1 MDYYHGS
8 LRQFAEELLANGR
21 GNGQMIVVAQLDDE
35 VIEDMSNRGVTL
47 QSVSIVVT
55 QQAVFKYAHHPKARK
70 GVIIPVEQYD
80 LIEKALT
87 TPLHIYED
95 TAQKELVYVFTH
107 PYDERKLVKVVVHP
121 NYKMSGRQIINAT
134 KSWGIVKEEDM
145 LGKQFR
151 MIK

>member
-1 MDYYHGS
+1 MDFYQGS
-8 LRQFAEELLANGR
+8 LRQFAEELLANGK
-21 GNGQMIVVAQLDDE
+21 GNGQILVVAQLDDK
-35 VIEDMSNRGVTL
+35 VIEDMSNKGVAL
-47 QSVSIVVT
+47 QSISIVVT
-55 QQAVFKYAHHPKARK
+55 QQAIFKYAHHPKSKK
-70 GVIIPVEQYD
+70 GAVIPVEHYD
-80 LIEKALT
+80 LIEKALA

-107 PYDERKLVKVVVHP
+107 PYEQNKLVKVVVHP
-121 NYKMSGRQIINAT
+121 NYKMSGKQIVNAT